1 MLSTLLHV
9 VAFAAGIA
17 QAIPKPTPVPN
28 VATPARALTTPVP
41 QPEARQASTNPFA
54 GYSFYA
60 NPYYS
65 SEVHTLAIPSLPASL
80 KPAASAVAKVGSF
93 VWLDTRAKI
102 PQVLEPFLA
111 DIKAKNDAGAKLMAT
126 FVVYNLP
133 DRDCAALASNG
144 ELKIDEDGANKYKTE
159 YIDKIATILQKYPGV
174 KINLAIEPDSLAN
187 MVTNMGVQKCSRA
200 APYYKD
206 LTAYALRKLNFAN
219 VDMYLDGGH
228 AGWLGWDANIGPAAN
243 LFAEVYKAAGSPR
256 GVRGIVTN
264 VSNYNAYRI
273 GTCPAITS
281 PNANCDEERYIKA
294 FAPLLQAQGFPARF
308 IVDVGRSGKQPT
320 AQQAWG
326 DWCNV
331 QGAGFGPRPTTNTG
345 NSLVDAFVWV
355 KPGGESD
362 GTSDTTAIRYDAS
375 CGRASAF
382 KPAPEAGS
390 WFNAYFEMLLRN
402 ANPALS

>member
-1 MLSTLLHV
+1 MLSTIFYT
-9 VAFAAGIA
+9 VALAAGLA
-17 QAIPKPTPVPN
+17 QALPQATVVPNAATPV
-28 VATPARALTTPVP
+28 RAETTAAP
-41 QPEARQASTNPFA
+41 QPRQAAINPFA
-54 GYSFYA
+54 GYNFYA

-65 SEVHTLAIPSLPASL
+65 SEVHNLAIPSLPASL
-80 KPAASAVAKVGSF
+80 RPAASAVAKVGSF
-93 VWLDTRAKI
+93 VWLDTRAKV
-102 PQVLEPFLA
+102 PTLDTYLA
-111 DIKAKNDAGAKLMAT
+111 DIKQKNAAGAKLMAT

-144 ELKIDEDGANKYKTE
+144 ELLIDQDGATKYKVE
-159 YIDKIATILQKYPGV
+159 YIDKIAAIIQKYPDV
-174 KINLAIEPDSLAN
+174 KVNLAIEPDSLAN

-228 AGWLGWDANIGPAAN
+228 AGWLGWDANIGPAAK

-256 GVRGIVTN
+256 AVRGIVTN
-264 VSNYNAYRI
+264 VSNYNAFRI

-281 PNANCDEERYIKA
+281 PNANCDEERFIKA

-320 AQQAWG
+320 GQQAWG

-362 GTSDTTAIRYDAS
+362 GTSDTSAVRYDAA

-382 KPAPEAGS
+382 KPAPEAGQ
-390 WFNAYFEMLLRN
+390 WFNTYFEMLLKN
-402 ANPALS
+402 ASPALA

>member
-1 MLSTLLHV
+1 MLSTILHI
-9 VAFAAGIA
+9 AGFAAGLA
-17 QAIPKPTPVPN
+17 QALPQPTPVPN
-28 VATPARALTTPVP
+28 AATPVRAETTVAP
-41 QPEARQASTNPFA
+41 QPEARQAAVNPFA

-65 SEVHTLAIPSLPASL
+65 SEVHSLAIPSLPASL
-80 KPAASAVAKVGSF
+80 RPGASAVAKVGSF
-93 VWLDTRAKI
+93 VWLDTRAKV
-102 PQVLEPFLA
+102 PTLDTYLA
-111 DIKAKNDAGAKLMAT
+111 EIKQKNAAGAKLMAT

-144 ELKIDEDGANKYKTE
+144 ELLIDQDGADKYKVE
-159 YIDKIATILQKYPGV
+159 YIDKIEAILKKYPDV

-200 APYYKD
+200 APYYRD
-206 LTAYALRKLNFAN
+206 LTAYALRKLNLAN

-228 AGWLGWDANIGPAAN
+228 AGWLGWDANIGPAAK

-256 GVRGIVTN
+256 AVRGIVTN
-264 VSNYNAYRI
+264 VSNYNAFRI
-273 GTCPAITS
+273 GSCPAITS
-281 PNANCDEERYIKA
+281 PNANCDEERFIKA

-320 AQQAWG
+320 GQQAWG

-355 KPGGESD
+355 KPGGEN
-362 GTSDTTAIRYDAS
+362 GGAS
-375 CGRASAF
+375 
-382 KPAPEAGS
+382 
-390 WFNAYFEMLLRN
+390 
-402 ANPALS
+402 